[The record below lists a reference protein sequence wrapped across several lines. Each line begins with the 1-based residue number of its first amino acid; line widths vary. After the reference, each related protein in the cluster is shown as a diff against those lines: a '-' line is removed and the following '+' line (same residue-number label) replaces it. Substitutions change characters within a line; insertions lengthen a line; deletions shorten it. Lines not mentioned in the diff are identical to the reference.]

1 MGDFGNRPNLHPNQR
16 VTLETLEAVRDAP
29 FDERSRADG
38 SAFGACEGVLSAMG
52 ATYEEVGSF
61 KSIRFGEGVLCAFR
75 NVATTKDR
83 AVGGFAHYDP
93 TDANQTQTI
102 VEVSAYE
109 GSTGVFWWRA
119 ALVETDLGNYAEI
132 QAGFPQGKLRADKM
146 NLRTRVYFTATVD
159 FDTPPGDG
167 ETWYRLAFLDWT
179 DTESDPVVT
188 FCHAFDQGFHL
199 SSSEARAVGYW
210 LGQTMMDNRNEED
223 TGGRTYAVERSLA
236 LLTNIILKMKSSAH
250 VFDPVT
256 GEITTPG
263 DATLLDDTEI
273 DGLVELG
280 AAVAALQEGH
290 GTRLN
295 LIEDEIELHTTQI
308 GDLQTTQLSARVLY
322 SAEVASTG
330 VKGNENGSMVSIGPV
345 AVSRDSEGTYIIEPS
360 IALDANSLVVLVR
373 PQLAGVGIRNVWVD
387 YLSSPTRVRVRIY
400 DGASGEGGLVDCPFS
415 VLITGDF
422 D

>member
-93 TDANQTQTI
+93 TDPNQTQTI

-188 FCHAFDQGFHL
+188 FVHAFDQGFHL
-199 SSSEARAVGYW
+199 SSADARAVGYW
-210 LGQTMMDNRNEED
+210 LGQTMMANRNEED

-280 AAVAALQEGH
+280 ADVAALQEGH

-295 LIEDEIELHTTQI
+295 LLEDETESLDSRVTALEAGI
-308 GDLQTTQLSARVLY
+308 SATFVLY
-322 SAEVASTG
+322 SADVPATG
-330 VKGNENGSMVSIGPV
+330 VSADIERENGSVLSVGAVVATRPSTGTYHFQFPIALESAV
-345 AVSRDSEGTYIIEPS
+345 AVVSPN
-360 IALDANSLVVLVR
+360 IAA
-373 PQLAGVGIRNVWVD
+373 LAGSRSHDMVW
-387 YLSSPTRVRVRIY
+387 LLAGELRVRIY
-400 DGASGEGGLVDCPFS
+400 DETGTLANTAFNIIVTGS
-415 VLITGDF
+415 V
-422 D
+422 